1 MKNKKLLL
9 LIALIVTGALA
20 RATAEDTL
28 SLERART
35 LALAQSKTLQGALAS
50 VDAARLEEKL
60 QSYALLPSI
69 SASAAGSAAVQS
81 NSTSSPST
89 RPTLSASAGVAIKQ
103 TIFDGTYS
111 VLAAIGRISTS
122 IARTAARAE
131 YFSVLDA
138 TDTAFYNAAKASATV
153 SAAQSDLDSAKASQS
168 LAHAKFEAGM
178 ISPVDLMKQEATVAA
193 GESALVSAQ
202 GSLSAAMRALTSLT
216 GLSLPVALSPVDT
229 AASDAL
235 MQHVATL
242 TDAQAAT
249 FIAHVEA
256 SAAQNN
262 LSVQQAGLAVD
273 RAQKN
278 VDLAYAG
285 YLPSVGASL
294 SGSTDI
300 QGVLQGSATVSV
312 SVPLDLWNTSTTVA
326 AKKIAARQAT
336 LALSETGRVTDV
348 AIEQAVFTV
357 ISAAKSVAASRKA
370 LEYAQ
375 SYYGNIQEQYKLS
388 TVSPA
393 DLSDAA
399 QLASTARSSLIS
411 AQYQFLAGLS
421 TLRSL
426 AGIEADDLLVRLIP

>member
-1 MKNKKLLL
+1 M
-9 LIALIVTGALA
+9 
-20 RATAEDTL
+20 
-28 SLERART
+28 
-35 LALAQSKTLQGALAS
+35 
-50 VDAARLEEKL
+50 
-60 QSYALLPSI
+60 
-69 SASAAGSAAVQS
+69 
-81 NSTSSPST
+81 
-89 RPTLSASAGVAIKQ
+89 SASAGVAIKQ

-178 ISPVDLMKQEATVAA
+178 ISPVDLMKQDATVAA
-193 GESALVSAQ
+193 GEAALVSAQ

-312 SVPLDLWNTSTTVA
+312 LVPLDLWNTSTTVA
-326 AKKIAARQAT
+326 AKKIAVRQAT
-336 LALSETGRVTDV
+336 LALSETGRTTNVD
-348 AIEQAVFTV
+348 IEQAVFTV
-357 ISAAKSVAASRKA
+357 ISAAKSVTASRKA